1 MTRQRPLDLERIGH
15 VPGEMLRHRDL
26 RDQLTYDVE
35 LLLWHQ
41 RAVHEP
47 GVVEGLAVGWQPGD
61 ASVSVE
67 PGLAYDGRGRPLHV
81 LSRRA
86 VALPADGDPSALLLR
101 FAEGARE
108 AELVWRPLRS
118 LEPCDGIPLALLD
131 QGVVTPR
138 TTGTRSLARP
148 RVGAGETQ
156 AEATA
161 WGLWIVDVLGGQAIG
176 LETRVD
182 TSPAGFTDVPCY
194 FAWLNWPRP
203 GKVITT
209 RAHPDVRTLGLQYV
223 QDETAR
229 SFAFRV
235 AFRRFRGEDE
245 LLGFARRERLSVCW
259 LGVQCD
265 HDTPSIRRKRRRHVP
280 VL

>member
-1 MTRQRPLDLERIGH
+1 
-15 VPGEMLRHRDL
+15 
-26 RDQLTYDVE
+26 
-35 LLLWHQ
+35 
-41 RAVHEP
+41 
-47 GVVEGLAVGWQPGD
+47 VVEGLAVGWQPGD
-61 ASVSVE
+61 ASVSVQ
-67 PGLAYDGRGRPLHV
+67 PGLAYDARGRALHV
-81 LSRRA
+81 LAPRTL
-86 VALPADGDPSALLLR
+86 ALPAGDTSSALLVR

-108 AELVWRPLRS
+108 AQLAWRPLRS
-118 LEPCDGIPLALLD
+118 LEPCDGIPLALFD
-131 QGVVTPR
+131 QGVVTVR

-148 RVGAGETQ
+148 RLGAGETQ
-156 AEATA
+156 PEATA
-161 WGLWIVDVLGGQAIG
+161 WGLWVVDVLGQSIG

-203 GKVITT
+203 GDVTTT

-223 QDETAR
+223 QEETAR
-229 SFAFRV
+229 GFAFRV

-265 HDTPSIRRKRRRHVP
+265 HDTPGMRKRRRHVP